1 MNRCLSRKLRT
12 AALISLGLIV
22 FLLLIHLIPYKEE
35 MEVPEEHTMTM
46 QPEET
51 EATVETEA
59 IKLYSDLPAED
70 CQLCGHGKGTLLPAY
85 RGQDNVGIIS
95 LNTFTLTPIE
105 INPYDDDGNPSVRPS
120 RGSSTHIRSCGEDGY
135 TSFTSENQW
144 RGYAHGTITFKKDEF
159 LDIERAAAFLCNDC
173 FCDIME
179 ECWDDEPYGVGIIDL
194 KTGEIRLLEERI
206 TAFTF
211 NDYYIDC
218 DLRERGEEDSSAE
231 MDLLIFYCPERYEK

>member
-12 AALISLGLIV
+12 ASIISLGLI
-22 FLLLIHLIPYKEE
+22 FLLLLIHFIPHKEE
-35 MEVPEEHTMTM
+35 TEVTEEHTMIM
-46 QPEET
+46 QT
-51 EATVETEA
+51 EKTEPPEA
-59 IKLYSDLPAED
+59 IKQYSNLPAED

-95 LNTFTLTPIE
+95 LNTFILTPIE
-105 INPYDDDGNPSVRPS
+105 INPYDDNGNPSVRPAQ
-120 RGSSTHIRSCGEDGY
+120 GSSTHIRSSGEDGY
-135 TSFTSENQW
+135 TSYTSENQW
-144 RGYAHGTITFKKDEF
+144 RGYADATITFKKDEF
-159 LDIERAAAFLCNDC
+159 LDIEKAATFLCNDC
-173 FCDIME
+173 FYNIME
-179 ECWDDEPYGVGIIDL
+179 ECWGDEPYGVGIIDF

-218 DLRERGEEDSSAE
+218 DLRERGEKDSSNV

>member
-12 AALISLGLIV
+12 ASIISLGLI
-22 FLLLIHLIPYKEE
+22 FLLLLIHFIPHKEKT
-35 MEVPEEHTMTM
+35 EVTEEHTMTM
-46 QPEET
+46 QTEKT
-51 EATVETEA
+51 EAPEA
-59 IKLYSDLPAED
+59 IKQYSNLPAED

-95 LNTFTLTPIE
+95 LNTFILTPIE
-105 INPYDDDGNPSVRPS
+105 INPYNDNGNPSIRPS
-120 RGSSTHIRSCGEDGY
+120 RGSSTHIRSNGEDGY
-135 TSFTSENQW
+135 TSYTSENQW

-159 LDIERAAAFLCNDC
+159 LDIEKAAAFLCNDC

-179 ECWDDEPYGVGIIDL
+179 ECWGDEPYGVGIIDF

-218 DLRERGEEDSSAE
+218 DLRERREENSSDE